1 MRAKDLE
8 QKITNI
14 FLMVM
19 YPILLTIML
28 GLTYIIW
35 TQALALPSIQNTQQ
49 QEEKKWTFID
59 LSPYKQQEQ
68 QVCNGKG
75 CELFHGNNNQ
85 HNKVK

>member
-1 MRAKDLE
+1 MRARELE

-35 TQALALPSIQNTQQ
+35 TQALALPSIQNTQ
-49 QEEKKWTFID
+49 EEKKWTFID
-59 LSPYKQQEQ
+59 LSPYQQQEQ
-68 QVCNGKG
+68 VVCNGKG
-75 CELFHGNNNQ
+75 CEMFHG
-85 HNKVK
+85 K